1 MSHHIPKASNNN
13 FRYAVREPDDWCQS
27 PTKSLVLHWPTD
39 ALFVV
44 YISQT
49 SWSISRKRFPRDAFL
64 KLEDFAALLM
74 CVCGNRIG
82 PKGYELERLRREA
95 VVMGLS
101 YLGFVRLIRVRI
113 TRSAKSV

>member
-1 MSHHIPKASNNN
+1 
-13 FRYAVREPDDWCQS
+13 
-27 PTKSLVLHWPTD
+27 
-39 ALFVV
+39 
-44 YISQT
+44 
-49 SWSISRKRFPRDAFL
+49 L